1 MLTGK
6 QKHYLRAIGHN
17 LKPLVLVGK
26 KEIED
31 SLIQETNAALDSHE
45 LIKIKLLESC
55 MLDKREAARI
65 LAEVCKA
72 DIAQI
77 LGKTILLYRPAEKSA
92 IALPQ
97 GEKSSLEA
105 VL

>member
-6 QKHYLRAIGHN
+6 QKRYLRAIGHN

-26 KEIED
+26 REIED
-31 SLIQETNAALDSHE
+31 SLIQETNEALECHE
-45 LIKIKLLESC
+45 LIKVKLLESC
-55 MLDKREAARI
+55 MLDKREAAKI
-65 LAEVCKA
+65 LAEACKA
-72 DIAQI
+72 DMAQI

-97 GEKSSLEA
+97 SEKPSLEA